1 MGMSKPAGSVDVG
14 LGLSGPNPMTSSI
27 QKSIT
32 SAAMV
37 DSDSEPFTE
46 DDFSKK
52 LVVYMPSVS
61 YLYVFWE
68 AMSNDAWD
76 LQKGLRSVDL
86 ADPSGQKQSQSN
98 LKFSRNLAFV
108 SHPPKPLG
116 ICKLWE
122 TRSKSFSVTS
132 VVRFLVKE
140 NCLNRKFW

>member
-86 ADPSGQKQSQSN
+86 LADPSGQK
-98 LKFSRNLAFV
+98 
-108 SHPPKPLG
+108 
-116 ICKLWE
+116 
-122 TRSKSFSVTS
+122 
-132 VVRFLVKE
+132 
-140 NCLNRKFW
+140 